1 MNKIKIITSIVLALA
16 LSSCAFHSGMMND
29 SASLHGQDFELVGLA
44 VGQAKVTRVF
54 GFGGLNPV
62 GLTNEARHDM
72 HNRFPL
78 KKRQVYANTSVDM
91 KRSFFPFVGTTLVTI
106 TADIV
111 QFGEAE
117 ESGQYQKLFE
127 EVTMPNS
134 ETFMIDT
141 SNTAIII
148 NGDLNKVTILSL
160 SGSNRYSVRD
170 MQGIIYENIRSSI
183 IYNVR
188 NGYYNPDHRFKIG
201 DKVRFIQ
208 SLHIDSGTV
217 LGIAEKKAVIKT
229 DLMMIEV
236 SLENIIQVI
245 E

>member
-1 MNKIKIITSIVLALA
+1 MRRLLNLIVVLSLF
-16 LSSCAFHSGMMND
+16 SSCAFHSGMMND
-29 SASLHGQDFELVGLA
+29 SASLHGQDFELIGMA
-44 VGQAKVTRVF
+44 IGQAGTTHVF
-54 GFGGLNPV
+54 GIGGLEPM
-62 GLTNEARHDM
+62 GLVSEAKQSM
-72 HNRFPL
+72 YNRYPL
-78 KKRQVYANTSVDM
+78 KKGQTYANVSVDF
-91 KRSFFPFVGTTLVTI
+91 KRSYFFIVNTTWATV

-141 SNTAIII
+141 SNTAIMI

-208 SLHIDSGTV
+208 SAHIDSGTV

-236 SLENIIQVI
+236 SSENIIEVI